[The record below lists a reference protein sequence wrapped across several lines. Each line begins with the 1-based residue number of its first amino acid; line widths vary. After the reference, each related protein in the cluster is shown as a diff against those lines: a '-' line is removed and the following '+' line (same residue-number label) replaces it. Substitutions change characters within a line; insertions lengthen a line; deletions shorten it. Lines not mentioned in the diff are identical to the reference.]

1 MLSEHAPEPQTKPSE
16 SRRLDIQGLRAVAVI
31 LVVAF
36 HSGLPVPGGFIGVD
50 VFLVISGFVITGMLM
65 RELQKTGTIR
75 FRNFYSRRIKR
86 LLPALALLTT
96 VVVVLSIFFGS
107 SFGSQQ
113 TTAKTGLGAT
123 YISAN
128 MVIYNDSIGY
138 FSPEAETNPL
148 LHTWTLSVEEQVYLI
163 FPTLLLG
170 SWLFGSRLAGASR
183 GVRRSARL
191 SRRSS
196 LMMLALI
203 AAVSFVFCLLVSYGK
218 LSTPPAFA
226 FFSSLTRV
234 WEFALGAA
242 LAFSAHRLSSIAQR
256 TAGILGLVGA
266 VAILIGAFTITGEM
280 VYPGIAVLVPVL
292 GAAAVII
299 AGFRPSRG
307 VPAAL
312 STKPMTWIGDVS
324 YSWYLWHWPLIVF
337 GAIIWPES
345 RAVLALLGI
354 ASLIPAWLSTTLLE
368 NPIRKNPAIKGRRVV
383 ALAAVCTVIPTLACV
398 GLAAGAN
405 SSWGNEAVAEMQSQV
420 GAEHAAETN
429 DCADAA
435 TEGTSI
441 NDPECSFNA
450 SSKGPH
456 AYLVGN
462 SVAAMYSE
470 ALIGASEN
478 LDIPLTIDTAH
489 GCFSVGGAD
498 QRDCSDNF
506 TNTVNKLIQRP
517 PGIVVMSSTW
527 DLGAYGGDQETRDQ
541 TIKETTDALISSLTE
556 AITKLNEAGHHVVM
570 VLPTPRFF
578 HGSTE
583 GTYVAAPDPSLPRS
597 EAHASLWRPQD
608 CPAVI
613 AENNTADC
621 GATVPEAEEAAAQQ
635 TTMEALAQI
644 AADTGATTL
653 NLRSRYCI
661 DGVCR
666 TNVGDRWM
674 YEDGIHIG
682 VDESESLAPVFT
694 RLLDKVIRKSWGPT
708 PGDQSSPTP

>member
-1 MLSEHAPEPQTKPSE
+1 MLSERAPEPQTKPSE

-170 SWLFGSRLAGASR
+170 SWLFGRRLAGASR

-196 LMMLALI
+196 LGMLALI
-203 AAVSFVFCLLVSYGK
+203 AGVSFAFCLLVSYGK
-218 LSTPPAFA
+218 LSMPPAFA

-234 WEFALGAA
+234 WEFAIGAA
-242 LAFSAHRLSSIAQR
+242 LAFAAHRFSSISQP
-256 TAGILGLVGA
+256 TAGILGLAGA
-266 VAILIGAFTITGEM
+266 IAILVGAFTITGEM

-292 GAAAVII
+292 GAAAVIV
-299 AGFRPSRG
+299 AGFRPARG

-405 SSWGNEAVAEMQSQV
+405 SSWGNEAVAQMQEQV
-420 GAEHAAETN
+420 GAEHAAEAN
-429 DCADAA
+429 DCQDAA
-435 TEGTSI
+435 SNGTSI
-441 NDPECSFNA
+441 DDPECSFNT
-450 SSKGPH
+450 SSTGTH
-456 AYLVGN
+456 AYLIGN

-478 LDIPLTIDTAH
+478 LDIPLTIDTAN
-489 GCFSVGGAD
+489 GCFSAEPGNT
-498 QRDCSDNF
+498 DCTDDFESRID
-506 TNTVNKLIQRP
+506 KLVQRP

-527 DLGAYGGDQETRDQ
+527 DLGAYGAGGGAETFSV
-541 TIKETTDALISSLTE
+541 KERTQFLVGSLTDA
-556 AITKLNEAGHHVVM
+556 ITRLNEAGHHVVM

-583 GTYVAAPDPSLPRS
+583 GVYTALPDPSFTRS
-597 EAHASLWRPQD
+597 EAHASLWRPTD
-608 CPAVI
+608 CPTVV
-613 AENNTADC
+613 AENNIADC
-621 GATVPEAEEAAAQQ
+621 GATVPEAEEAAAQAH
-635 TTMEALAQI
+635 TMETLEEI
-644 AADTGATTL
+644 AADTGSTTL
-653 NLRSRYCI
+653 DLRSRYCI

-694 RLLDKVIRKSWGPT
+694 QLLRQIIRQGWST
-708 PGDQSSPTP
+708 PSPAGGFRQGA